1 MMTIDLVVQSNGD
14 RGRQRIV
21 EAAVADVRELVADAA
36 ESARPNVPRRTGWLA
51 STVEA
56 RNAPAGAVLGAGKRH
71 PGMARKSVRERTSA
85 ALGRAARAALDKR
98 EL

>member
-1 MMTIDLVVQSNGD
+1 MRITLSVKSNGD
-14 RGRQRIV
+14 EGRRRLV
-21 EAAVADVRELVADAA
+21 EAAVSDVRELVADAA
-36 ESARPNVPRRTGWLA
+36 EDARPAVPRRTGWLA

-71 PGMARKSVRERTSA
+71 PGMRRGSVRDRTSA
-85 ALGRAARAALDKR
+85 ALGKAARAALDKR

>member
-1 MMTIDLVVQSNGD
+1 MMTIDLVVESNGD
-14 RGRQRIV
+14 KGRQRIV
-21 EAAVADVRELVADAA
+21 DAVVSDVRELVADAA
-36 ESARPNVPRRTGWLA
+36 ESARGEVPYRTGWLA

-56 RNAPAGAVLGAGKRH
+56 RDARAGAVLGAGKRH
-71 PGMARKSVRERTSA
+71 PGMARKSVRGRTSA

>member
-1 MMTIDLVVQSNGD
+1 MRITIAVKSNGD
-14 RGRQRIV
+14 EGRRRIV
-21 EAAVADVRELVADAA
+21 ESVISDVRELVASAA
-36 ESARPNVPRRTGWLA
+36 EDARPNVPRRSGWLA

-71 PGMARKSVRERTSA
+71 PGMARKSVRSRTAA